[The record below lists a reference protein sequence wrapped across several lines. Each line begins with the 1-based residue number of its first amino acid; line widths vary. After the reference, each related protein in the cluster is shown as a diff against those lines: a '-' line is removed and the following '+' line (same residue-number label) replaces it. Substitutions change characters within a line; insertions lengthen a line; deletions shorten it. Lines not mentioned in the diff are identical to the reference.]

1 MKGIVM
7 KASEFAARLIELVG
21 ICGGLEVAVDRS
33 DVSVDRNDYE
43 LEPAAVEI
51 QNCQT
56 RQLSTAIGWVVRDED
71 NNTQVIKVY

>member
-1 MKGIVM
+1 M
-7 KASEFAARLIELVG
+7 KASEFAARLIELVS
-21 ICGGLEVAVDRS
+21 ICGDLEVAVDKS
-33 DVSVDRNDYE
+33 GVAVDKSEYDYE

-56 RQLSTAIGWVVRDED
+56 LPGFGWVVRDED